1 MDRITHRRPAPARLR
16 NPLAWPEKKL
26 ARQRGTAESA
36 FPHEAVHSLRLEVGH
51 DIVTTVSD
59 TTACPGGPPAAHVG
73 RTYAEE
79 LAKALGQSVIIDNK
93 GGAGGLLGTAE
104 GARAPADGYTLLLTS
119 QGATVFNMGLYKT
132 PGYDPL
138 KDQTPVITTGFL
150 TNVMVVA
157 ASNPANTAAD
167 VIAQVRAKPD
177 QLTCG
182 SSGVGSSLHMSGVI
196 LEQRTGI
203 KLQHVPYRGAPA
215 AVLAVINGEV
225 TMGFFNAPTVVG
237 QIKAGKLKALAVTT
251 KDRSVTMP
259 EVPTM
264 METGIADYVV
274 ATWLGFAVP
283 ANTPAPIVARLNTEL
298 GRIGQIP
305 QVKEK
310 LLVQGFEVLPP
321 NSPEA
326 ARKLIVDDQALW
338 LPIIK
343 QSGATAEQ
351 AYLTPSSSTSKISVA
366 LGGMTPPAPRAP

>member
-1 MDRITHRRPAPARLR
+1 MMPRRQTPTRRHALAGLLLLAS
-16 NPLAWPEKKL
+16 PLLMPVAAWAADWPE
-26 ARQRGTAESA
+26 RTIRM
-36 FPHEAVHSLRLEVGH
+36 
-51 DIVTTVSD
+51 IVPFAAGSGAD
-59 TTACPGGPPAAHVG
+59 TVG

-79 LAKALGQSVIIDNK
+79 LSKTLGQPVVVDNK

-138 KDQTPVITTGFL
+138 KDLTPVITTGIL

-157 ASNPANTAAD
+157 ASNPANTVAD
-167 VIAQVRAKPD
+167 VIAQARAKPD
-177 QLTCG
+177 QLTYG

-251 KDRSVTMP
+251 RDRSVIMP

-283 ANTPAPIVARLNTEL
+283 VNTPAPIVARLNTEL
-298 GRIGQIP
+298 GRVGQMP

-343 QSGATAEQ
+343 QSGATAE
-351 AYLTPSSSTSKISVA
+351 
-366 LGGMTPPAPRAP
+366 